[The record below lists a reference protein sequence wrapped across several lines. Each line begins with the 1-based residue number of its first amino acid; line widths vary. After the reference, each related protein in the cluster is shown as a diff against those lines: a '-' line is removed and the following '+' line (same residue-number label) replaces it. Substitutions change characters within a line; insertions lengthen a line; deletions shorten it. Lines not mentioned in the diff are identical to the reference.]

1 MTMKIS
7 KLKLFHV
14 WLRLLLLQG
23 SWNFERLQGGGW
35 FYAMAPVL
43 RLLYGEKELQR
54 IAREHVGYFNTHPYL
69 APAVVGAAIRMELDR
84 SAGKDLEIDIAEFKE
99 MVAAPY
105 AAVGDALFWGGLR
118 PLAAGVA
125 LLLAAKGLIIAP
137 IVFLLL
143 FNALPLWF
151 RIAGF
156 LSGYELGLRSAEF
169 LQRRKL
175 PDLAIR
181 AKETSVVLLGGVAA
195 FLVFQL
201 LEAEQKPLW
210 LGFLAVPAVLLCGY
224 LAGRGISTLL
234 LVLLSSALI
243 MLCSI
248 FSADVVVWL
257 P

>member
-1 MTMKIS
+1 MRSLSKMK
-7 KLKLFHV
+7 LLHV

-43 RLLYGEKELQR
+43 RVLYGEKEMQR

-69 APAVVGAAIRMELDR
+69 APSVIGAAIRMELER
-84 SAGKDLEIDIAEFKE
+84 SEGKEPEIGIADFKE
-99 MVAAPY
+99 MVASPY

-118 PLAAGVA
+118 PLAAGIA
-125 LLLAAKGLIIAP
+125 LLLAIKGLVIAP
-137 IVFLLL
+137 VVFLIL

-156 LSGYELGLRSAEF
+156 LSGYELGLRSVEF

-181 AKETSVVLLGGVAA
+181 LKEAAVVLLGGVAA

-201 LEAEQKPLW
+201 LDGKQKPLW

-224 LAGRGISTLL
+224 LARRGISTLI
-234 LVLLSSALI
+234 LVLLSSGLI
-243 MLCSI
+243 LICSL
-248 FSADVVVWL
+248 FSADVAVWL

>member
-1 MTMKIS
+1 MVTLS
-7 KLKLFHV
+7 KLKLLQV

-35 FYAMAPVL
+35 FYALAPVL
-43 RLLYGEKELQR
+43 RVLYGEKEMQK

-69 APAVVGAAIRMELDR
+69 APAVAGAVIRLEIER
-84 SAGKDLEIDIAEFKE
+84 ASGKDPGVGIAEFKE

-125 LLLAAKGLIIAP
+125 LLLAAKGLVVAP
-137 IVFLLL
+137 IVFLVL

-156 LSGYELGLRSAEF
+156 LSGYELGMRSVEF

-201 LEAEQKPLW
+201 LEGEHRPLW
-210 LGFLAVPAVLLCGY
+210 LGFLVVPAVLLCGF
-224 LAGRGISTLL
+224 LARRGISTLL

-243 MLCSI
+243 MVCSI
-248 FSADVVVWL
+248 FSEDVVVWL

>member
-1 MTMKIS
+1 MVKIGRW
-7 KLKLFHV
+7 KLFQV

-35 FYAMAPVL
+35 FYAMAPIL
-43 RLLYGEKELQR
+43 RLLYGEKEMLR

-69 APAVVGAAIRMELDR
+69 APAVAGAVIRLELERAAGNDHGVG
-84 SAGKDLEIDIAEFKE
+84 IAEFKE
-99 MVAAPY
+99 MVGTPY

-125 LLLAAKGLIIAP
+125 LLLAAKGLVVAP
-137 IVFLLL
+137 IVFLVL

-156 LSGYELGLRSAEF
+156 LSGYELGLRSVEF

-181 AKETSVVLLGGVAA
+181 AKEASVVLLGGVAA

-201 LEAEQKPLW
+201 LDGEQKPLW

-224 LAGRGISTLL
+224 LARRGISTLL
-234 LVLLSSALI
+234 LVLISSALI
-243 MLCSI
+243 MICSI

>member
-1 MTMKIS
+1 MV
-7 KLKLFHV
+7 KLSRLTLLHV

-43 RLLYGEKELQR
+43 RVLYGEKEMQR

-69 APAVVGAAIRMELDR
+69 APTVVGAVIRMELER
-84 SAGKDLEIDIAEFKE
+84 AAGKELEIGVSEFKE
-99 MVAAPY
+99 MVASPY

-118 PLAAGVA
+118 PLAAGIA
-125 LLLAAKGLIIAP
+125 LLLAAKGLVVAP
-137 IVFLLL
+137 VVFLLL

-156 LSGYELGLRSAEF
+156 ISAYELGIQSVEF

-181 AKETSVVLLGGVAA
+181 TKEATVVLFGGVAA
-195 FLVFQL
+195 FMVFQL
-201 LEAEQKPLW
+201 LDGKQKPLW
-210 LGFLAVPAVLLCGY
+210 LGLLAVPAVLLCGY
-224 LAGRGISTLL
+224 LARRGISTLM
-234 LVLLSSALI
+234 LVLLSSGLI
-243 MLCSI
+243 LICSL
-248 FSADVVVWL
+248 FSADVAVWL

>member
-1 MTMKIS
+1 MV
-7 KLKLFHV
+7 KLSRLTLLHV

-43 RLLYGEKELQR
+43 RVLYGEKEMQR

-69 APAVVGAAIRMELDR
+69 APTVVGAVIRMELER
-84 SAGKDLEIDIAEFKE
+84 AAGKELEIGVSEFKD
-99 MVAAPY
+99 MVASPY

-118 PLAAGVA
+118 PLAAGIA
-125 LLLAAKGLIIAP
+125 LLLAAKGLVVAP
-137 IVFLLL
+137 VVFLLL

-156 LSGYELGLRSAEF
+156 LSAYELGIQSVEF

-181 AKETSVVLLGGVAA
+181 AKEATVVLFGGVAA
-195 FLVFQL
+195 FMVFQL
-201 LEAEQKPLW
+201 LDGKQKPLW
-210 LGFLAVPAVLLCGY
+210 LGLLAVPAVLLCGY
-224 LAGRGISTLL
+224 LARRGISTLM
-234 LVLLSSALI
+234 LVLLSSGLI
-243 MLCSI
+243 LICSL
-248 FSADVVVWL
+248 FSSDVAVWL

>member
-1 MTMKIS
+1 MVKLS
-7 KLKLFHV
+7 KLTLLHV

-43 RLLYGEKELQR
+43 RVLYGEKEMQR

-69 APAVVGAAIRMELDR
+69 APTVVGAVIRMELER
-84 SAGKDLEIDIAEFKE
+84 AAGKELEIGVPEFKE
-99 MVAAPY
+99 MVASPY

-118 PLAAGVA
+118 PLAAGIA
-125 LLLAAKGLIIAP
+125 LLLAAKGLAVAP
-137 IVFLLL
+137 VVFLLL

-156 LSGYELGLRSAEF
+156 LSAYELGIQSVEF

-181 AKETSVVLLGGVAA
+181 AKEATVVLFGGVAA
-195 FLVFQL
+195 FMVFQL
-201 LEAEQKPLW
+201 LDGKQKPLW
-210 LGFLAVPAVLLCGY
+210 LGLLAVPAVLLCGY
-224 LAGRGISTLL
+224 LARRGISTLM
-234 LVLLSSALI
+234 LVLLSSGLI
-243 MLCSI
+243 LICSL
-248 FSADVVVWL
+248 FSADVAVWL

>member
-1 MTMKIS
+1 MQTIS
-7 KLKLFHV
+7 KLKLLHV

-43 RLLYGEKELQR
+43 RVLYGDKELQR

-69 APAVVGAAIRMELDR
+69 APSVAGAAIRMELDR
-84 SAGKDLEIDIAEFKE
+84 AAGKEAKIGIAEFKE

-118 PLAAGVA
+118 PLAAGIA
-125 LLLAAKGLIIAP
+125 LLLAAKGLAIAP

-156 LSGYELGLRSAEF
+156 LSGYELGLQSVEF

-181 AKETSVVLLGGVAA
+181 TKETAVVLLGGVAA

-201 LEAEQKPLW
+201 LDGKQKPLW

-224 LAGRGISTLL
+224 LARRGVSTLM
-234 LVLLSSALI
+234 LVLLSSCLI
-243 MLCSI
+243 LVCSL
-248 FSADVVVWL
+248 FPADVAVWL

>member
-1 MTMKIS
+1 ME
-7 KLKLFHV
+7 KLSRLTLLHV

-43 RLLYGEKELQR
+43 RVLYGEKEMQR

-69 APAVVGAAIRMELDR
+69 APTVVGAVIRMELER
-84 SAGKDLEIDIAEFKE
+84 AAGKELEIGVSEFKE
-99 MVAAPY
+99 MVASPY

-118 PLAAGVA
+118 PLAAGIA
-125 LLLAAKGLIIAP
+125 LLLAAKGLVVAP

-156 LSGYELGLRSAEF
+156 LSAYELGIQSVEF

-181 AKETSVVLLGGVAA
+181 AKEASVVLFGGVAA
-195 FLVFQL
+195 FMVFQL
-201 LEAEQKPLW
+201 LDGKQKPLW
-210 LGFLAVPAVLLCGY
+210 LGLLAVPAVLLCGY
-224 LAGRGISTLL
+224 LARRGISTLM
-234 LVLLSSALI
+234 LVLLSSGLI
-243 MLCSI
+243 LICSL
-248 FSADVVVWL
+248 FSADVAVWL

>member
-1 MTMKIS
+1 MQTLG
-7 KLKLFHV
+7 KLKLLQV

-35 FYAMAPVL
+35 FYAIAPVL
-43 RLLYGEKELQR
+43 RVLYGEKEMQR
-54 IAREHVGYFNTHPYL
+54 IAKEHIGYFNTHPYL
-69 APAVVGAAIRMELDR
+69 APTVAGAVIRLELER
-84 SAGKDLEIDIAEFKE
+84 ASGKEAEIGIAEFKE

-118 PLAAGVA
+118 PLAAGIA
-125 LLLAAKGLIIAP
+125 LLLAAKGLVIAP
-137 IVFLLL
+137 LVFLLL
-143 FNALPLWF
+143 FNAFPLWF

-156 LSGYELGLRSAEF
+156 LSAYELGLQSVEF

-195 FLVFQL
+195 FLVFQQL
-201 LEAEQKPLW
+201 GTEQKPLW

-224 LAGRGISTLL
+224 LARRGISTLL
-234 LVLLSSALI
+234 LVLLSAGLI
-243 MLCSI
+243 MLCSL
-248 FSADVVVWL
+248 FSADVAVWL

>member
-1 MTMKIS
+1 MRTLG
-7 KLKLFHV
+7 KLKLLHV
-14 WLRLLLLQG
+14 WFRLLLLQG

-43 RLLYGEKELQR
+43 RVLYGEKETQR
-54 IAREHVGYFNTHPYL
+54 IVREHIGYFNTHPYL
-69 APAVVGAAIRMELDR
+69 APTVVGAVIRLELDR
-84 SAGKDLEIDIAEFKE
+84 VAGQEPEIGIAEFKE

-118 PLAAGVA
+118 PLVAGIA
-125 LLLAAKGLIIAP
+125 LLLAVKGLVVAP
-137 IVFLLL
+137 LVFLLL

-156 LSGYELGLRSAEF
+156 LSGYELGLKSVEF
-169 LQRRKL
+169 LQRRNL

-181 AKETSVVLLGGVAA
+181 TKETAVVLLGGVAA
-195 FLVFQL
+195 FMVFQL
-201 LEAEQKPLW
+201 LDGQQRPLW

-224 LAGRGISTLL
+224 LARRGLSTLM
-234 LVLLSSALI
+234 LVLLSSGLI
-243 MLCSI
+243 LLCSL
-248 FSADVVVWL
+248 FSADVAVWL

>member
-1 MTMKIS
+1 MKTIS
-7 KLKLFHV
+7 KMKLCQV
-14 WLRLLLLQG
+14 WFRLLLLQG

-35 FYAMAPVL
+35 FYTMAPVL
-43 RLLYGEKELQR
+43 RVLYGEKEMQR

-69 APAVVGAAIRMELDR
+69 APTVVGAVIRMEIER
-84 SAGKDLEIDIAEFKE
+84 AEGKEPVIGIAEFKE
-99 MVAAPY
+99 MVASPY

-125 LLLAAKGLIIAP
+125 LLLAAKGLVFAP
-137 IVFLLL
+137 IVFLIM

-156 LSGYELGLRSAEF
+156 LSGYELGVQSVDF
-169 LQRRKL
+169 LQKRKL

-195 FLVFQL
+195 FMVFQV
-201 LEAEQKPLW
+201 LEEKHKPLW
-210 LGFLAVPAVLLCGY
+210 LGLLAIPVVLVCGH
-224 LAGRGISTLL
+224 LARRGVSTLM
-234 LVLLSSALI
+234 LVLLASGLV
-243 MLCSI
+243 MLCSL
-248 FSADVVVWL
+248 FSADVAVWL

>member
-1 MTMKIS
+1 MRTIGKWP
-7 KLKLFHV
+7 LLQV
-14 WLRLLLLQG
+14 WLRLLMLQG

-35 FYAMAPVL
+35 FYALAPIL
-43 RLLYGEKELQR
+43 RILYGEKEMRQ
-54 IAREHVGYFNTHPYL
+54 IARDHVGYFNTHPYL
-69 APAVVGAAIRMELDR
+69 APTVVGAVINMEVDR
-84 SAGKDLEIDIAEFKE
+84 AAGMDLALGVAEFKE

-125 LLLAAKGLIIAP
+125 MLLAVKGLFFAP

-151 RIAGF
+151 RVAGF
-156 LSGYELGLRSAEF
+156 LSGYKLGITSVEF

-181 AKETSVVLLGGVAA
+181 AKEASVVLLGGVAA
-195 FLVFQL
+195 FMVFQL
-201 LEAEQKPLW
+201 LEGKNEPIW
-210 LGFLAVPAVLLCGY
+210 LGFLAVPVVLLGGY
-224 LAGRGISTLL
+224 LARRGVSTLM
-234 LVLLSSALI
+234 LVLLSSGLI
-243 MLCSI
+243 ILCSL
-248 FSADVVVWL
+248 FSVDVAVWL

>member
-1 MTMKIS
+1 MMEIGR
-7 KLKLFHV
+7 LKLLQV
-14 WLRLLLLQG
+14 WFRLLLLQG

-43 RLLYGEKELQR
+43 RLLYGEKEMLR

-69 APAVVGAAIRMELDR
+69 APAVAGAAIRLELDR
-84 SAGKDLEIDIAEFKE
+84 ASGKEAAVGIADFKE

-125 LLLAAKGLIIAP
+125 LLLAAKGLAVAP

-156 LSGYELGLRSAEF
+156 LSGYELGLKSIEF

-181 AKETSVVLLGGVAA
+181 AKEASVVLLGGLAA
-195 FLVFQL
+195 FMVFQL
-201 LEAEQKPLW
+201 LEGKGKPLW
-210 LGFLAVPAVLLCGY
+210 LGLLAVPAVLLCGY
-224 LAGRGISTLL
+224 LARRGISTLL
-234 LVLLSSALI
+234 LVLVTSGLV
-243 MLCSI
+243 LCCSL

>member
-1 MTMKIS
+1 MV
-7 KLKLFHV
+7 KLSRLTLLHV

-43 RLLYGEKELQR
+43 RVLYGEKEMQR

-69 APAVVGAAIRMELDR
+69 APAVVGAVIRMELER
-84 SAGKDLEIDIAEFKE
+84 AAGKELEIGVSEFKE
-99 MVAAPY
+99 MVASPY

-118 PLAAGVA
+118 PLAAGIA
-125 LLLAAKGLIIAP
+125 LLLAAKGLVVAP

-156 LSGYELGLRSAEF
+156 LSAYELGIQSVEF

-181 AKETSVVLLGGVAA
+181 AKEATVVLFGGVAA
-195 FLVFQL
+195 FMVFQL
-201 LEAEQKPLW
+201 LDGKQKPLW
-210 LGFLAVPAVLLCGY
+210 LGLLAVPAVLLCGY
-224 LAGRGISTLL
+224 LARRGISTLM
-234 LVLLSSALI
+234 LVLLSSGLI
-243 MLCSI
+243 LICSL
-248 FSADVVVWL
+248 FSADVAVWL

>member
-1 MTMKIS
+1 MRTIG
-7 KLKLFHV
+7 KLKLLHV

-35 FYAMAPVL
+35 FYALAPVL
-43 RLLYGEKELQR
+43 RVLYGEKEMQR
-54 IAREHVGYFNTHPYL
+54 IAADHVGYFNTHPYL
-69 APAVVGAAIRMELDR
+69 APAVAGAVIRMEIDR
-84 SAGKDLEIDIAEFKE
+84 ASGRELAVGIADFKE

-125 LLLAAKGLIIAP
+125 LLLAAKGLVVAP
-137 IVFLLL
+137 LVFLVL

-156 LSGYELGLRSAEF
+156 LSGYELGLRSVEF
-169 LQRRKL
+169 LQRRRL

-181 AKETSVVLLGGVAA
+181 AKETAVVLLGGVAA
-195 FLVFQL
+195 FLVFQV
-201 LEAEQKPLW
+201 LESEQKPLW
-210 LGFLAVPAVLLCGY
+210 GGFLAVPAVVLCGY
-224 LAGRGISTLL
+224 LARRGVSTLL
-234 LVLLSSALI
+234 LVLLAAGLI
-243 MLCSI
+243 MTCSL
-248 FSADVVVWL
+248 FSADVAVWL

>member
-1 MTMKIS
+1 MQTLG
-7 KLKLFHV
+7 KLKLLQV

-43 RLLYGEKELQR
+43 RVLYGEKEMQR

-69 APAVVGAAIRMELDR
+69 APSVAGAAIRMELDR
-84 SAGKDLEIDIAEFKE
+84 AAGKEAEIGIAEFKE

-118 PLAAGVA
+118 PLAAGIA
-125 LLLAAKGLIIAP
+125 LLFAAKGLIVAP
-137 IVFLLL
+137 LVFLLL

-156 LSGYELGLRSAEF
+156 LSGYELGLKSVDF
-169 LQRRKL
+169 LQRRNL

-181 AKETSVVLLGGVAA
+181 TKETAVVLLGGVAA
-195 FLVFQL
+195 FLVFNL
-201 LEAEQKPLW
+201 LDAEQRPLW
-210 LGFLAVPAVLLCGY
+210 LGFLAVPAVLLCGF
-224 LAGRGISTLL
+224 LARRGVSTLM
-234 LVLLSSALI
+234 LVLLSSGLI
-243 MLCSI
+243 MICSL
-248 FSADVVVWL
+248 FSADVAVWL

>member
-1 MTMKIS
+1 MRLGR
-7 KLKLFHV
+7 LKLIQV

-35 FYAMAPVL
+35 FYAMIPVL
-43 RLLYGEKELQR
+43 RVLYGEKEIRR
-54 IAREHVGYFNTHPYL
+54 IVGDHVGYFNTHPYL
-69 APAVVGAAIRMELDR
+69 APAVAGAVIRMEIDR
-84 SAGKDLEIDIAEFKE
+84 AAEKELPVGIAEFKE

-125 LLLAAKGLIIAP
+125 LLLAAKGLFFAP

-143 FNALPLWF
+143 FNAMPLWF
-151 RIAGF
+151 RVAGF
-156 LSGYELGLRSAEF
+156 LSGYELGLQSVEF

-181 AKETSVVLLGGVAA
+181 AKETAVVLLGGVAA

-201 LEAEQKPLW
+201 FETEQKPLW
-210 LGFLAVPAVLLCGY
+210 LGFLAIPAVLLCGY
-224 LAGRGISTLL
+224 LARRGISTLL

-243 MLCSI
+243 MVCSI

>member
-1 MTMKIS
+1 MQTLG
-7 KLKLFHV
+7 KLRLLQV

-35 FYAMAPVL
+35 FYAMTPVL
-43 RLLYGEKELQR
+43 RTLYGEKEMCR

-69 APAVVGAAIRMELDR
+69 APSVAGAVIRIELERAAGREP
-84 SAGKDLEIDIAEFKE
+84 EIGIAEFKE

-118 PLAAGVA
+118 PLAAGIS
-125 LLLAAKGLIIAP
+125 LLLAAKGLVVAP
-137 IVFLLL
+137 IVFLVL

-151 RIAGF
+151 RVVGF
-156 LSGYELGLRSAEF
+156 LSGYELGIKSVEF
-169 LQRRKL
+169 LQRHNL

-181 AKETSVVLLGGVAA
+181 TKEASVVLLGGVAA

-201 LEAEQKPLW
+201 LNIEKKPVW

-224 LAGRGISTLL
+224 LARRGISTLM
-234 LVLLSSALI
+234 LVLLSAGLI
-243 MLCSI
+243 ILCSL
-248 FSADVVVWL
+248 FSADVAVWL

>member
-1 MTMKIS
+1 MQKLS
-7 KLKLFHV
+7 KWKLCHV

-35 FYAMAPVL
+35 FYALIPVL

-54 IAREHVGYFNTHPYL
+54 IARDHVGYFNTHPYL
-69 APAVVGAAIRMELDR
+69 APAVAGAVIRMELDR
-84 SAGKDLEIDIAEFKE
+84 ARGKEASLGIAEFKK

-125 LLLAAKGLIIAP
+125 ILLALKGLFFAP

-156 LSGYELGLRSAEF
+156 LSGYELGIKSVEF

-195 FLVFQL
+195 FMVFQL
-201 LEAEQKPLW
+201 LEEKQKPIW
-210 LGFLAVPAVLLCGY
+210 LGFLAVPAVLFFGY
-224 LAGRGISTLL
+224 LARRGVSTLL
-234 LVLLSSALI
+234 LVLLSSGLI
-243 MLCSI
+243 LLCSL
-248 FSADVVVWL
+248 FSADVAVWL

>member
-1 MTMKIS
+1 MPELG
-7 KLKLFHV
+7 KLKLLHV

-35 FYAMAPVL
+35 FYALAPVL
-43 RLLYGEKELQR
+43 RVLYSKDEMRR

-69 APAVVGAAIRMELDR
+69 APTVAGAVIRMELER
-84 SAGKDLEIDIAEFKE
+84 AAGKEPEIGIAEFKE

-118 PLAAGVA
+118 PLAAGIA
-125 LLLAAKGLIIAP
+125 LLLAAKGLVIAP

-143 FNALPLWF
+143 FNALPFWF

-156 LSGYELGLRSAEF
+156 LSGYELGLQSVEF
-169 LQRRKL
+169 LQRRRL

-181 AKETSVVLLGGVAA
+181 TKETAVVLLGGVAA
-195 FLVFQL
+195 FMVFQL
-201 LEAEQKPLW
+201 LDTKQSPLW
-210 LGFLAVPAVLLCGY
+210 LGFLTVPAVLLCGY
-224 LAGRGISTLL
+224 LARRGISTLM
-234 LVLLSSALI
+234 LVLLSTGLI
-243 MLCSI
+243 LICSL
-248 FSADVVVWL
+248 FSADVAVWL